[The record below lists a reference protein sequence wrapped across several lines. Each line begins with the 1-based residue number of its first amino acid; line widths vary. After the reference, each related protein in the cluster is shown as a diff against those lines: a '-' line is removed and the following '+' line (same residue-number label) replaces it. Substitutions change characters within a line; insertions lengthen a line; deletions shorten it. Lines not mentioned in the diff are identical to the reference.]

1 MVGADGSV
9 GVIGCDGVVGS
20 VGVVGCDGVVGSVG
34 GVGCDGVV
42 GSLGS
47 VGVTGV
53 SFATVNAVVFQIL
66 SPASYTSVSFARTF
80 SIPAARSTSPTE
92 TVPVAPDNF
101 TFFQA
106 VPPSR
111 LYS

>member
-1 MVGADGSV
+1 MIGCDGIDGSV
-9 GVIGCDGVVGS
+9 GV
-20 VGVVGCDGVVGSVG
+20 
-34 GVGCDGVV
+34 VGCDGVV

-66 SPASYTSVSFARTF
+66 SPARYTSISFARTF

-92 TVPVAPDNF
+92 TVLVAPDNY

-106 VPPSR
+106 IPPSR